1 MIIIYINP
9 VLLTHVSLPHLLVDC
24 SAVGRLHQDFDAGVG
39 ELFDVAR
46 GQRRPPLPRV
56 DVLAADGHDGPV
68 VLIAALGC
76 EAALRPLTLVTEES
90 EHDFSC
96 SGQTHGATD

>member
-1 MIIIYINP
+1 M
-9 VLLTHVSLPHLLVDC
+9 DC

-39 ELFDVAR
+39 ELFDVPR

-68 VLIAALGC
+68 VLIAPLGC

-90 EHDFSC
+90 EHDFAC
-96 SGQTHGATD
+96 SGQTHD